1 MTQKL
6 SRSVAGK
13 VTVITGAASGMG
25 RAAAGVFADE
35 GAPVILLDQSTDAL
49 ADVVD
54 RLRGDGATV
63 WAAAVDLTRREDVE
77 TAMDQARAEIGPIDI
92 LVNNAGISTLAPI
105 DSPDL
110 DREWERVMGVNLE
123 AAVMMIRLSLEDL
136 KRDGGGRIVNI
147 ASTEGLGATRGIL
160 PYTVSK
166 HGVIGLTRAVA
177 MDLGRAG
184 VTCNCICPGPIETGM
199 TDPIPADVRAAFAK
213 RRVPLGRYG
222 TPEEVAHAVLSLALP
237 ASSYINGAI
246 LCVDGGLMVQNT

>member
-1 MTQKL
+1 MSEPL
-6 SRSVAGK
+6 SRSVAGR

-25 RAAAGVFADE
+25 RATATLFAGE
-35 GAPVILLDQSTDAL
+35 RAPLVLLDRSTDAL
-49 ADVVD
+49 AAVVD
-54 RLRGDGATV
+54 RLRGDGASV
-63 WAAAVDLTRREDVE
+63 WAAAVDLTERDDVE
-77 TAMDQARAEIGPIDI
+77 TAVRQARSELGPTDI
-92 LVNNAGISTLAPI
+92 LINNAGISTIAPI

-110 DREWERVMGVNLE
+110 DREWDRVMAVNLE
-123 AAVMMIRLSLEDL
+123 AATLMIRLSVDDL
-136 KRDGGGRIVNI
+136 KRNADGRIVNI

-199 TDPIPADVRAAFAK
+199 TEPIPADVRAAFAR

-237 ASSYINGAI
+237 AASYINGAS
-246 LCVDGGLMVQNT
+246 LCVDGGLTVQNT

>member
-63 WAAAVDLTRREDVE
+63 WAAAVDLTRRMDVE

-184 VTCNCICPGPIETGM
+184 VTCNCICPGPIETAM

>member
-1 MTQKL
+1 MVVGDNRSSGYSYSYRVVFRRWSMTLKDPCGPE
-6 SRSVAGK
+6 RYVG
-13 VTVITGAASGMG
+13 
-25 RAAAGVFADE
+25 
-35 GAPVILLDQSTDAL
+35 
-49 ADVVD
+49 
-54 RLRGDGATV
+54 
-63 WAAAVDLTRREDVE
+63 
-77 TAMDQARAEIGPIDI
+77 TAMDLAPG
-92 LVNNAGISTLAPI
+92 AGISTIAAV

-123 AAVMMIRLSLEDL
+123 AAITMIRLSLDDL
-136 KRDGGGRIVNI
+136 KQTDGGRIVNI

-177 MDLGRAG
+177 MDLARAG

-237 ASSYINGAI
+237 ASSYITGAI

>member
-1 MTQKL
+1 MSEPL
-6 SRSVAGK
+6 SRSVAGR

-25 RAAAGVFADE
+25 RASAEVFARD
-35 GAPVILLDQSTDAL
+35 GAPLILLDRSTEEL
-49 ADVVD
+49 AAVVD

-63 WAAAVDLTRREDVE
+63 WAAALDLTERDDVR
-77 TAMDQARAEIGPIDI
+77 TAMAQARAELGPIDI
-92 LVNNAGISTLAPI
+92 LVNNAGISTIAAI
-105 DSPDL
+105 DSPEME
-110 DREWERVMGVNLE
+110 REWDRVMAVNLE
-123 AAVMMIRLSLEDL
+123 AAAAMIRLSVDDL
-136 KRDGGGRIVNI
+136 KRNAEGRIVNI

-199 TDPIPADVRAAFAK
+199 TEPIPADVRAAFAR

-237 ASSYINGAI
+237 AASYINGAV

>member
-25 RAAAGVFADE
+25 RATAGVFADE
-35 GAPVILLDQSTDAL
+35 GAPLILLDRSTDAL
-49 ADVVD
+49 AEVVD
-54 RLRGDGATV
+54 RLRGEGATV
-63 WAAAVDLTRREDVE
+63 WAAAVDLTERDDVE
-77 TAMDQARAEIGPIDI
+77 AAVGQARSEVGPVAI
-92 LVNNAGISTLAPI
+92 LVNNAGISTLAAV

-123 AAVMMIRLSLEDL
+123 AAVTMIRLSLDDL
-136 KRDGGGRIVNI
+136 KRADGGRIVNI

-199 TDPIPADVRAAFAK
+199 TDPIPADVRAAFAR

>member
-49 ADVVD
+49 DDVVD

-63 WAAAVDLTRREDVE
+63 WAAAVDLTRRKDVE

-184 VTCNCICPGPIETGM
+184 VTCNCICPGPIETAM